1 MVEKVIIL
9 GSGPAGLSAAIYT
22 AREGFEPLVI
32 GGYIAGGQLELTT
45 LVENIPGF
53 PEGVMGPAYVNMLRK
68 QAQKF
73 GARVI
78 DKDVTRV
85 DFGAKPLKVYIED
98 EVYETRSVII
108 ATGANSKQLGVES
121 EKRFSGR
128 GVSYCGTCD
137 GPLFK
142 GKRVIVI
149 GGGDTAMEDSLFL
162 AQLASEVTVVHRR
175 DAFRASKVMQDRVKS
190 NPKVKIVWNSTVE
203 EILGDTKVT
212 GVRVKNVTNSET
224 TELSADGVFI
234 AIGHAP
240 NSAAFKDFLKL
251 DDGGYI
257 ITKEEVLTDIEGVF
271 VAGDVADRK
280 YRQAATASGSGVKA
294 ALEVRSYISELSE
307 KKQS

>member
-53 PEGVMGPAYVNMLRK
+53 PDGVMGPAYVEMLRK
-68 QAQKF
+68 QAEKF
-73 GARVI
+73 GARIV
-78 DKDVTRV
+78 DKDVTKV
-85 DFGAKPLKVYIED
+85 DFGAKPLKVYAEED
-98 EVYETRSVII
+98 VYEAHSVII
-108 ATGANSKQLGVES
+108 ATGANAKQLGIES

-142 GKRVIVI
+142 GKRVIVV

-162 AQLASEVTVVHRR
+162 AQLCQEVTVVHRR
-175 DAFRASKVMQDRVKS
+175 DSFRASKVMQDRVRS
-190 NPKVKIVWNSTVE
+190 NPKIKILWNSVVE
-203 EILGDTKVT
+203 EIT
-212 GVRVKNVTNSET
+212 GEKNVSGVNVRNLATGET
-224 TELSADGVFI
+224 TQLSADGVFI
-234 AIGHAP
+234 AIGHVP
-240 NSAAFKDFLKL
+240 NSLAFKDFLKL
-251 DDGGYI
+251 DEGGYI
-257 ITKEEVLTDIEGVF
+257 VTRNEVLTDIEGVF
-271 VAGDVADRK
+271 IAGDVADRR

-294 ALEVRSYISELSE
+294 ALEVRTYLSELE
-307 KKQS
+307 DREQS